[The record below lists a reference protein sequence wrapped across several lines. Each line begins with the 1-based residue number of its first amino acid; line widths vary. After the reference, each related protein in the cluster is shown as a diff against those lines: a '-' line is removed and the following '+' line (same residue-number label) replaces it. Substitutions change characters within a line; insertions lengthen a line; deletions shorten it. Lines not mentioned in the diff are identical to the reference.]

1 MQAGVDFFKVN
12 CFVADLLAMDAAFR
26 SKWES
31 YSQEIRSWNL
41 FALRE
46 VEAGHKRLAFRR
58 GKLHRRHRVHFE
70 WLKSHFSEVE
80 EQDFR
85 MAPEPREWIRFARD
99 DQRKAETLKRWE
111 LRLRQFVE
119 SAGAP
124 GFWVADCNLKPQ
136 PSVESKIRAY
146 LDGTADL
153 DLWDVVRS
161 RICALGPG
169 ELLAC
174 IRSLQNEFEGRI
186 LRVRNYFVRPR
197 RTPENSLYTAIHF
210 ELRDEYDTFMEIQF
224 MTARRNAICLIDHS
238 LVRKSMVAFRS
249 WQEEIWLQEMSLT
262 ANILDAEQL
271 ERELSRT
278 PASVA

>member
-1 MQAGVDFFKVN
+1 MRTRVDLFRVDL
-12 CFVADLLAMDAAFR
+12 FVADLLTMDAAFR

-31 YSQEIRSWNL
+31 YSQEIRFWNL

-46 VEAGHKRLAFRR
+46 VEAGHKRLRFRR
-58 GKLHRRHRVHFE
+58 GKLHHLHTAHFE
-70 WLKSHFSEVE
+70 WLKSHFRAIE

-85 MAPEPREWIRFARD
+85 IAPEPREWILFARND
-99 DQRKAETLKRWE
+99 HRKAEALKRWDK
-111 LRLRQFVE
+111 RLRQFVDRVG
-119 SAGAP
+119 SP
-124 GFWVADCNLKPQ
+124 GLWVDCSLKPHL
-136 PSVESKIRAY
+136 SMESKIRAY

-161 RICALGPG
+161 RICALGPA

-174 IRSLQNEFEGRI
+174 IRMFHNEFGARI
-186 LRVRNYFVRPR
+186 LRARNYFVQPR
-197 RTPENSLYTAIHF
+197 RTPANSSYLAIHF
-210 ELRDEYDTFMEIQF
+210 EVQDEYDTFMEIQF

-238 LVRKSMVAFRS
+238 LVRKSMIPFRS
-249 WQEEIWLQEMSLT
+249 WQEELWLQEMSLT

-271 ERELSRT
+271 ERELSLK